1 MLQQEVLVYVRR
13 ASRAQARL
21 CAMVAGTLFLGFLV
35 SLPLAHKSL
44 PHIDAFVPVIDSIL
58 VFGNL
63 VTATLLF
70 AQAAILRSRA
80 LIALACGYLFSGFM
94 IIPQALTFPGA
105 FTAAGLAGAGPDTTV
120 WLYIAWHFGL
130 PVAVIRYA
138 QLRKHEGLTVEH
150 RVSMQH
156 PIAVSIGLTS
166 CLALALTLLATVG
179 HSLLPWIMQDASTWS
194 SDRLFYLRLGIVAL
208 LLIAMALV
216 RRSNRSLLDLWLL
229 VAMWAWLLEVL
240 LTISTS
246 TRFSL
251 GWYTGTI
258 AGMLAG
264 IFVLLALLIETSRL
278 YTQLALSAIMGQRQF
293 EGRMMSLD
301 TVAASI
307 AHQVKQ
313 PMAAMVTNAGA
324 ALIRLQRPD
333 PDLEQI
339 AGILRRIVEDGH
351 RAADVVN
358 SVRTLFGINAEAR
371 HQFDVHAL
379 IRDTLAL
386 TRVELTAR
394 RIAVDLYLN
403 ANPSEIFAN
412 RMQLQQ
418 VLLNIVTNAVEA
430 ISDWPISGHRLVVRT
445 ADCAGDE
452 ILVEIADSGP
462 GISVA
467 DAERIFDA
475 FFTTKPYGTG
485 MGLPVCRSIIETH
498 GGRLWASPNQP
509 GGAVFHIQIPRGE
522 P

>member
-1 MLQQEVLVYVRR
+1 MSMAHRI
-13 ASRAQARL
+13 
-21 CAMVAGTLFLGFLV
+21 AMSVA
-35 SLPLAHKSL
+35 
-44 PHIDAFVPVIDSIL
+44 
-58 VFGNL
+58 
-63 VTATLLF
+63 
-70 AQAAILRSRA
+70 
-80 LIALACGYLFSGFM
+80 
-94 IIPQALTFPGA
+94 
-105 FTAAGLAGAGPDTTV
+105 
-120 WLYIAWHFGL
+120 
-130 PVAVIRYA
+130 
-138 QLRKHEGLTVEH
+138 
-150 RVSMQH
+150 
-156 PIAVSIGLTS
+156 
-166 CLALALTLLATVG
+166 LALAVALLFTLLATMG
-179 HSLLPWIMQDASTWS
+179 HGLLPWIMQDATTWS
-194 SDRLFYLRLGIVAL
+194 PDRLGNIQLAIAAVL
-208 LLIAMALV
+208 LAAMAMV
-216 RRSNRSLLDLWLL
+216 RRRSNRSLLDLWLL

-240 LTISTS
+240 LAMSTS

-251 GWYTGTI
+251 GWYAGRI
-258 AGMLAG
+258 AGMFAG

-333 PDLEQI
+333 PDLDQVSS
-339 AGILRRIVEDGH
+339 ILRRIIDDGH

-358 SVRTLFGINAEAR
+358 SARTLFGVNAEAR
-371 HQFDVHAL
+371 HGFDLHAL

-394 RIAVDLYLN
+394 RIAVDLNLK
-403 ANPSEIFAN
+403 ASPSQIVAN

-418 VLLNIVTNAVEA
+418 VLLNIVTNSVEA
-430 ISDWPISGHRLVVRT
+430 ISDWRISGHRLVIAT
-445 ADCAGDE
+445 ADCADDE

-462 GISVA
+462 GISA
-467 DAERIFDA
+467 SDAERIFDA

-485 MGLPVCRSIIETH
+485 MGLPVCRSIVETH
-498 GGRLWASPNQP
+498 GGRLWASPNPP